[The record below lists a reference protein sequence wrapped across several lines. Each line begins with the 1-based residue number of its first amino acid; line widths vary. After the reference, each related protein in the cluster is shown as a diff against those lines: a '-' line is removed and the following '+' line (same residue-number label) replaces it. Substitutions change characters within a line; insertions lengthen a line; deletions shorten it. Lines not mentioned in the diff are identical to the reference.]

1 MRSNQQDGVFQCDFW
16 KCLTWDVLGCRFFSL
31 DFWWLHVFIDDEAFR
46 IPSVR
51 FQEFTNNFPEVFHK
65 PFSWQRKTW
74 TSPSRS
80 DWTGWMSSSV
90 VWPAIA
96 TMTVITTINVTWT
109 SSSAGWACGAM
120 LRCDFWNQM
129 KSMQVPSTL
138 VAVTFL
144 EIWKMFS
151 NIAWW
156 TCAHVE
162 VARLDQESEC
172 AQWISLAKHIVVKL
186 TTSKAMTK
194 RPSSILFHW
203 SWQSRSRKSQ
213 QGLATTL
220 FFIVFP
226 KTLAKFW

>member
-1 MRSNQQDGVFQCDFW
+1 MQI
-16 KCLTWDVLGCRFFSL
+16 FFSWFL
-31 DFWWLHVFIDDEAFR
+31 VIACVYRWWSISSGH
-46 IPSVR
+46 

-65 PFSWQRKTW
+65 PFHDNAKTW
-74 TSPSRS
+74 TIPSRS
-80 DWTGWMSSSV
+80 DWTGWMMIMICRLTCYCHDDGDHHNQRDLDFFLGRMGMWCV
-90 VWPAIA
+90 
-96 TMTVITTINVTWT
+96 
-109 SSSAGWACGAM
+109 M
-120 LRCDFWNQM
+120 LRCEFWNQM
-129 KSMQVPSTL
+129 KSVQVPSTS
-138 VAVTFL
+138 VALTFL

-156 TCAHVE
+156 TCAQLK